1 MAFELSFAAAIRAL
15 ILAHYTDISDMET
28 AFSATLLLIKL
39 YFLLDYDL
47 PKLYEPTP
55 ESGREA
61 LCDLADALEQTGNS
75 WFWKLTEAERN
86 EYQEILDFVG
96 KERKTL

>member
-1 MAFELSFAAAIRAL
+1 
-15 ILAHYTDISDMET
+15 MET

-55 ESGREA
+55 ESGRQA
-61 LCDLADALEQTGNS
+61 VCDLADALEQTGNS